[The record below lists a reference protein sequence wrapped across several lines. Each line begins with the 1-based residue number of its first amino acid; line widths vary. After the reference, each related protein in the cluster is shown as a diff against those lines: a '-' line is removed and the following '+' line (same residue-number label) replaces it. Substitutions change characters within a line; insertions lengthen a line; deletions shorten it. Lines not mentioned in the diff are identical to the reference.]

1 MNYFYLKIFGLVLFI
16 IAVSYWNTYCSSFI
30 ESFSL
35 NSSNK
40 NININGNNDKTVVL
54 LGDSIL
60 KNNSYV
66 PDGKGVDNILEE
78 RNAKVVSLAENNSK
92 IVDVYGQINRIPLEL
107 DSKSSFIFLSSG
119 GNDILSFYVDQNG
132 DVTDTGFLNT
142 MLTAYKK
149 MVKSIQTRM
158 NKCQIVLLDI
168 YYPTSNQFAQYRP
181 IIEEWNTLIAN
192 YARENSLGL
201 LKISQSVTSSE
212 DFTLGIEPSE
222 KGGAK
227 IVQLILDYN

>member
-1 MNYFYLKIFGLVLFI
+1 MNYFYLKILGLVLFI
-16 IAVSYWNTYCSSFI
+16 ILVSYWTTYCSSTI
-30 ESFSL
+30 ESFS
-35 NSSNK
+35 SN
-40 NININGNNDKTVVL
+40 NKTVVL

-66 PDGKGVDNILEE
+66 SDGKGVDNMLEE
-78 RNAKVVSLAENNSK
+78 RNIKVYSIAENNSK
-92 IVDVYGQINRIPLEL
+92 IVDVYSQINKIPL
-107 DSKSSFIFLSSG
+107 DINNKSTIIFLSSG

-132 DVTDTGFLNT
+132 DATDTGFLNT
-142 MLTAYKK
+142 MLSAYKT

-158 NKCQIVLLDI
+158 TECKIVLLDI
-168 YYPTSNQFAQYRP
+168 YYPTSNQFSQYRP

-201 LKISQSVTSSE
+201 LQISQSVTATE

-222 KGGAK
+222 KGGTK
-227 IVQLILDYN
+227 IAQQIADYN

>member
-1 MNYFYLKIFGLVLFI
+1 MNYFYLKIFGLILFI

-30 ESFSL
+30 ESFSS

-40 NININGNNDKTVVL
+40 NINGNKTIVL

-66 PDGKGVDNILEE
+66 SEGKGVDNILEE
-78 RNAKVVSLAENNSK
+78 RKAIVVSLAENNSK
-92 IVDVYGQINRIPLEL
+92 IVDVYGQINKIPI
-107 DSKSSFIFLSSG
+107 DINNNSSFIFLSSG
-119 GNDILSFYVDQNG
+119 GNDILSFYVDQHG
-132 DVTDTGFLNT
+132 DTTDTGFLNT
-142 MLTAYKK
+142 MLAAYKK
-149 MVKSIQTRM
+149 MIKSIQTRM
-158 NKCQIVLLDI
+158 NNCQIVLVDI
-168 YYPTSNQFAQYRP
+168 YYPTSNQFSQYRP

-201 LKISQSVTSSE
+201 LQISQSVTSTE

-227 IVQLILDYN
+227 IAQLILDYN

>member
-30 ESFSL
+30 ESFSF

-40 NININGNNDKTVVL
+40 NKNGNNTIVL

-66 PDGKGVDNILEE
+66 SNGKGVDNILEE

-92 IVDVYGQINRIPLEL
+92 IIDVYGQIGKIPL
-107 DSKSSFIFLSSG
+107 DINNVSTSIFLSSG

-132 DVTDTGFLNT
+132 DTTDTGFLNT
-142 MLTAYKK
+142 MLAAYKK
-149 MVKSIQTRM
+149 LVKSIQTRM
-158 NKCQIVLLDI
+158 NKCQIVLVDI
-168 YYPTSNQFAQYRP
+168 YYPTSNQFTQYRP
-181 IIEEWNTLIAN
+181 VIEQWNTLIAN
-192 YARENSLGL
+192 YARENLLGL
-201 LKISQSVTSSE
+201 LQISQSVTADE

-222 KGGAK
+222 QGGAK
-227 IVQLILDYN
+227 IAQQIVDYN